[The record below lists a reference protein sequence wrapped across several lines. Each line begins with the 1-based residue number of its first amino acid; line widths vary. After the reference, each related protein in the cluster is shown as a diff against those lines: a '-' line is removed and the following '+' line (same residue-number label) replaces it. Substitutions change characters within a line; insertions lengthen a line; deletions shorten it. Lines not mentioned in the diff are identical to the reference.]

1 MADNKTVIAADE
13 NDILMFADKIRQNK
27 QEQSSFAANLHNV
40 VKNNVRIN
48 KPLTIGATPN
58 SLVICKAD
66 PSLEFTISKTVID
79 KCLKP
84 EIRDENGRLSGKTGH
99 GLSEKQLLDALDNV
113 KNPTMIL
120 QGNKPNSLV
129 VITDL
134 TDNSDRQILVSI
146 MLNKM
151 GSSAEINDVT
161 SAYGRKDFA
170 NYIEEQVNSG
180 KLLAMHTEKAN
191 KLFQSIGKKYPKP
204 DKFIGFNDSIAYSDQ
219 NVKYPSKEKSL
230 VEGISQQQDTSNI
243 TNADPTARRGERKNT
258 MNTKFEV
265 SSITKLDGENGTKAL
280 ASIAINNELIV
291 SGIALRES
299 KEGKLYV
306 QMPQQ
311 KNGVDEQ
318 GKDKY
323 EDRVFPSSPEARKTL
338 DEAVIGAYENL
349 NAQGIDKSYVNV
361 EPPEKSTTK
370 LTVSLSKTN
379 SEKSDVKARGQ
390 ITVDNCFVI
399 KGVTVAERTN
409 KETNEKFNAVNLPHF
424 KQDDK
429 GNYPLVVTP
438 ISAEIRHKVNDAV
451 LKTFNT
457 QTRGVKFSELGD
469 KENTASYFR
478 QNNDFAEKLMNELE
492 SKGIPYHAKI
502 IPDEEKVVNDKTV
515 KVAGNTTISFKAA
528 DKAVVE
534 GIKKSI
540 SNDEKKPSAL
550 GEINKIKE
558 EKAKTENSAPA
569 QQKTQQKSK
578 SNNQEH

>member
-1 MADNKTVIAADE
+1 MPDNKTVITADE

-27 QEQSSFAANLHNV
+27 QEQSLFAANLHNV

-48 KPLTIGATPN
+48 KPLTIGVTPN

-99 GLSEKQLLDALDNV
+99 GLSEEQLLNALDNV

-191 KLFQSIGKKYPKP
+191 KLFQSIGKKYPEP

-219 NVKYPSKEKSL
+219 NVKYPSKIFAFSEQEKST
-230 VEGISQQQDTSNI
+230 VESISQQQDTSHI
-243 TNADPTARRGERKNT
+243 TNADPAARRGERENT
-258 MNTKFEV
+258 MSTKFEV

-280 ASIAINNELIV
+280 ASVAVNDEFIV
-291 SGIALRES
+291 SGISVRES
-299 KEGKLYV
+299 REGNLYV

-323 EDRVFPSSPEARKTL
+323 EDRVFLVSPDARKAL
-338 DEAVIGAYENL
+338 DNAVLGAYENL
-349 NAQGIDKSYVNV
+349 NEKGLNNSYVNI
-361 EPPEKSTTK
+361 EPSEKSASK
-370 LTVSLSKTN
+370 LTVSLKKFN
-379 SEKSDVKARGQ
+379 SEKSAVKAKGQ
-390 ITVDNCFVI
+390 ITVDNCLVI
-399 KGVTVAERTN
+399 KGVSVSQHTN
-409 KETNEKFNAVNLPHF
+409 SQTNEKFDKVNLPQF
-424 KQDDK
+424 KQNSK
-429 GNYPLVVTP
+429 GEYPPVVKP
-438 ISAEIRHKVNDAV
+438 ITAEFRKKLDNTV
-451 LKTFNT
+451 LGAFYS
-457 QTRGVKFSELGD
+457 QTRGVNFSDLGGKD
-469 KENTASYFR
+469 NTASFFR
-478 QNNDFAEKLMNELE
+478 QNNEFAEKIMNELDN
-492 SKGIPYHAKI
+492 KGIPYHAKI
-502 IPDEEKVVNDKTV
+502 DTLKKT
-515 KVAGNTTISFKAA
+515 TTISFKAS
-528 DKAVVE
+528 DKAAVE

-540 SNDEKKPSAL
+540 NEDEKKPSAL
-550 GEINKIKE
+550 GEISKIKE
-558 EKAKTENSAPA
+558 EKTQTEKAAPA
-569 QQKTQQKSK
+569 KQQEKTQQKSN
-578 SNNQEH
+578 NNQEL